1 MVRTKEL
8 NISVHV
14 MKRICERNTGAVN
27 ILKKTLKALGELLFE
42 KSSQALTFRSCL
54 CRVSTIQ
61 PHPNLLLFKI
71 SPQPQ
76 SPL

>member
-42 KSSQALTFRSCL
+42 K
-54 CRVSTIQ
+54 
-61 PHPNLLLFKI
+61 
-71 SPQPQ
+71 
-76 SPL
+76 